1 MKGFYST
8 IIVIA
13 MLGILISFANLS
25 LLTSN
30 NLTSLETGF
39 IATENASMQRVV
51 MENNVDRI
59 IQVKLIEQVEKE
71 NFNLILIQ
79 TKINS
84 SLLNYLKPRAKA
96 TNLFFENET
105 SLTLEY
111 LMLNSSA
118 FLLEIKGTKYA
129 EYSFTSTPILN
140 TIISSKLGKNS
151 ILYFKIPIGHT
162 TRVVS

>member
-1 MKGFYST
+1 MILIT
-8 IIVIA
+8 ILVIA

-39 IATENASMQRVV
+39 ITTENASMQRVV

-59 IQVKLIEQVEKE
+59 IQVKLVEQVEKE

-79 TKINS
+79 TEINS

-118 FLLEIKGTKYA
+118 FLLEIKGIKYA
-129 EYSFTSTPILN
+129 EYSFTSNPIQN
-140 TIISSKLGKNS
+140 TIISSKN
-151 ILYFKIPIGHT
+151 IL
-162 TRVVS
+162 